1 MGLSGYISKHSQK
14 FKQKVRMPVFFF
26 FFFKVQVSHA
36 LSSPSFPQEKP
47 LEISFLVESLMQI
60 LCKHLGREFILETIS
75 NYLLY
80 ALT

>member
-14 FKQKVRMPVFFF
+14 FKQKVGMPVFL

-47 LEISFLVESLMQI
+47 LEISFLVESL
-60 LCKHLGREFILETIS
+60 
-75 NYLLY
+75 N
-80 ALT
+80 

>member
-14 FKQKVRMPVFFF
+14 FKQKVRMPVFF